1 MANIKITDLNASTD
15 PASTDVLAIVDVG
28 ADETKK
34 ITIADLLENAGSGT
48 AAAPGISFDGDSN
61 TGIYR
66 PGADQLAI
74 STAGT
79 GRLFVDSS
87 GNVGIGGS
95 ATHALTVTTSG
106 TSGVKINTAEY
117 GLLDVSDGTSTIR
130 LQNLAGTS
138 RLATATNHPLVF
150 ATNEVEH
157 LRITASGQLS
167 HIGNGSVGSPAVS
180 FNGSAPS
187 NSLVVD
193 STGKVG
199 VGVTAPSTNLHIRK
213 DHVGFTGIY
222 LENRS
227 GSVGSYSGISFGT
240 NTSGTNQWFVTRE
253 NSSTANLDFALTL
266 GSPLLSLTPTGNVG
280 IGTTSPAVALELGKP
295 KATNQI
301 RLNPSDGNV
310 DLRINSAFGST
321 DLAAVSVVSN
331 HPLAFH
337 TSNTERARIDSSG
350 TFRVK
355 GAGTA
360 GITDAVQL
368 NGSAPSNS
376 LVIDS
381 SGKVGINSNP
391 DGTGILAIKQ
401 KTDATNGG
409 LVIFAT
415 DGSGAVI
422 SRLTDG
428 GLTFRNGGDER
439 LRITSSGKVG
449 IGATDPSATLEIGT
463 AATTG
468 KSLRLWSGG
477 NNYLELSTANNSNG
491 EHKITAGN
499 SASGTAQLLFETASG
514 GTEFERMRID
524 SSGNV
529 GIGTTAPSSLLHS
542 EGSSP
547 DLTIR
552 DTQSYTVSDG
562 PLIQFQGR
570 GPNATNY
577 NFGYIRGVS
586 SGANN
591 AGILQFATNSA
602 GTQSVAL
609 TIGSSGNV
617 GIGTTSPVAR
627 LHANTAG
634 GEGFRL
640 TTASA
645 QAGNVVLLAVAG
657 VSNGY
662 QITNDASNNI
672 NHIWHNAGGEKA
684 RIDSSGTFRVKG
696 AGTAGITDA
705 VQLNG
710 SAPANSL
717 LLDASGRLL
726 VGTTATAG
734 GNATVQ
740 IRNDAASDN
749 LTLFRAS
756 TISAAAAPALRVARS
771 RGTAASPTEVSSGD
785 ALGYVVFQGY
795 DGAAYK
801 DSAYI
806 YAEADGTWTDGG
818 DTTDNP
824 SRLVFSTTVDG
835 EGTPTARM
843 TIKNDGK
850 VGVGTSSPQAQLQ
863 VLDAIKVSDS
873 AQSQGSII
881 LGDGGSTAFGV
892 GIARWNGGANA
903 AGAGGMGYFAQGSV
917 NAGGHF
923 FYTGDAVAGSQTER
937 LRITSDAYVRLA
949 SGSGGIQFNGD
960 TAAANALDDY
970 EEGTWTPVFIG
981 TSTAGTPTYNTNG
994 QAGKYT
1000 KVGNQVTAWAYLD
1013 VTALGGAAGN
1023 INITGLPFPISNT
1036 GFGASGISTGHA
1048 DGTLGNSVRAY
1059 HNTTFLELRNNNS
1072 VVTAATGLIYVSVT
1086 YTT

>member
-280 IGTTSPAVALELGKP
+280 IGETSPAVALELGKP

-524 SSGNV
+524 SSG
-529 GIGTTAPSSLLHS
+529 
-542 EGSSP
+542 
-547 DLTIR
+547 
-552 DTQSYTVSDG
+552 
-562 PLIQFQGR
+562 
-570 GPNATNY
+570 
-577 NFGYIRGVS
+577 
-586 SGANN
+586 
-591 AGILQFATNSA
+591 
-602 GTQSVAL
+602 
-609 TIGSSGNV
+609 
-617 GIGTTSPVAR
+617 
-627 LHANTAG
+627 
-634 GEGFRL
+634 
-640 TTASA
+640 
-645 QAGNVVLLAVAG
+645 
-657 VSNGY
+657 
-662 QITNDASNNI
+662 
-672 NHIWHNAGGEKA
+672 
-684 RIDSSGTFRVKG
+684 TFRVKG
-696 AGTAGITDA
+696 AGTAGTTDA